1 MKTPSLNLTYNNA
14 KNNKGGN
21 VDKIFRWTFHFS
33 TQRFFKDLI
42 WIPVLVTNLMYVEK
56 PNFYLWPGTSHQ
68 SSSGLRAMI
77 HYWLIVYDPI
87 IDNQKWVPL
96 ILSPMSKL
104 DSVLCKGLTF
114 ACSELSL
121 SLFCGSDLSFL
132 KYLSTNLKY
141 LKSSIK

>member
-1 MKTPSLNLTYNNA
+1 MPKLLLCDFWWRTIS
-14 KNNKGGN
+14 KSFNKCWQN
-21 VDKIFRWTFHFS
+21 IQMNFSFFHTEIFLRFIMDSCPIDKP
-33 TQRFFKDLI
+33 D
-42 WIPVLVTNLMYVEK
+42 VEK